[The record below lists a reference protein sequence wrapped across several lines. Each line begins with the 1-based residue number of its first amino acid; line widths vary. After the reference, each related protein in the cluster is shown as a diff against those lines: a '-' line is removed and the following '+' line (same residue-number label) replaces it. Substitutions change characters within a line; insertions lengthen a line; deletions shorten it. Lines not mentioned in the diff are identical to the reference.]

1 MDPKLDQKTEDPLER
16 RASTKQGGNV
26 EEGVI
31 LNASG
36 HQQEL
41 SRNFNFLSIC
51 SVGIVT
57 GNSWTAI
64 GGSIVV
70 ALYNGGAP
78 GVIYEFIAVS
88 VFYWIIAASIAE
100 LASAIPSSAGV
111 YHWASVTGGPKWGK
125 SLSWFAGWWNF
136 FAWVFGAASV
146 SLILANQ
153 VLTMYN
159 LFHPD
164 YAPERWHV
172 FVVYVIMTWT
182 CALTVM
188 FANRGLPTINNIGLF
203 LILAGVLTTILI
215 CAIMPSTTHSGH
227 ATNAAVWTDWNNS
240 TGWPSG
246 FAFLAGM
253 LNGAYAVGTP
263 DCISHLAEEIPKP
276 RSNLPKA
283 IAAQMATGFLTGL
296 FYLIALSYSIHD
308 FDAVLRTPY
317 LNPLGEVYA
326 QATSSRAGACGLM
339 VLIFLPN
346 FCTCIGDYIT
356 AGRMLYTLARDDA
369 TPFSGWTGKI
379 HPRFQ
384 NPFNAT
390 LACAVICT
398 VLAAIYVGSATA
410 FNAFVGS
417 FVVLSTASYLAAIAP
432 HLLSGR
438 RFVTPGPFWMKGWL
452 ATVVHGVSCA
462 YIAVFIVIFCFPY
475 A

>member
-1 MDPKLDQKTEDPLER
+1 M
-16 RASTKQGGNV
+16 
-26 EEGVI
+26 
-31 LNASG
+31 
-36 HQQEL
+36 
-41 SRNFNFLSIC
+41 
-51 SVGIVT
+51 
-57 GNSWTAI
+57 
-64 GGSIVV
+64 
-70 ALYNGGAP
+70 
-78 GVIYEFIAVS
+78 
-88 VFYWIIAASIAE
+88 
-100 LASAIPSSAGV
+100 
-111 YHWASVTGGPKWGK
+111 TGGPKWGK
-125 SLSWFAGWWNF
+125 SLGWFAGWWNF

-164 YAPERWHV
+164 YVPERWHV

-227 ATNAAVWTDWNNS
+227 ATNAAVWTVWSNN
-240 TGWPSG
+240 TGWSSG

-263 DCISHLAEEIPKP
+263 DCISHLAEEIPSP
-276 RSNLPKA
+276 RSNIPKA
-283 IAAQMATGFLTGL
+283 ILAQMATGFLTGL
-296 FYLIALSYSIHD
+296 FYLIALSYSIND
-308 FDAVLRTPY
+308 FSAVLSTTY
-317 LNPLGEVYA
+317 LNPLGEVYV
-326 QATSSRAGACGLM
+326 QATNSRAGALGLM
-339 VLIFLPN
+339 ILIFLPN

-369 TPFSGWTGKI
+369 APFSPWVSTL

-390 LACAVICT
+390 LICALICT
-398 VLAAIYVGSATA
+398 VLAAIYVASATA

-438 RFVTPGPFWMKGWL
+438 RFVVPGPFWMKGWV
-452 ATVVHGVSCA
+452 ATAVHGVSCV